1 MILVTGATGTIARL
15 LVDVLAGDGLP
26 VRAVTR
32 DPNGAALPAGV
43 EVVPGDP
50 SRPDTITAALDDV
63 TGLFLHPRAVGTAAG
78 DLLELARKRGV
89 RRVVTLSAM
98 NVDDDLAKQPSR
110 FRGDR
115 NKEVE
120 RATVA
125 SGLEWVSLRAGFFA
139 VNALN
144 AWGGQIH
151 AGDVVR
157 GPYAASTEAPI
168 DPRDIAA
175 VAARALL
182 DDELVGRKPVLTG
195 PQSLTQTEMVAI
207 IGDAIGRPL
216 RYQEVPPV
224 AARQAMIQQ
233 GFPEQFVDSYLDRLA
248 EAVDQPVPISGEV
261 DKILGRPARTF
272 AEWAADHAAAFRN

>member
-1 MILVTGATGTIARL
+1 MILVTGATGTIARPL
-15 LVDVLAGDGLP
+15 LDLLAGDGVQ

-32 DPNGAALPAGV
+32 ALHAAALPTGV
-43 EVVPGDP
+43 QVVQGDP
-50 SRPDTITAALDDV
+50 SLPDTISAALEGV
-63 TGLFLHPRAVGTAAG
+63 SGLFLHPRAVGAAAG
-78 DLLELARKRGV
+78 ELLALARERGV

-120 RATVA
+120 QATVE

-139 VNALN
+139 VNTLH

-151 AGDVVR
+151 AGDAVR
-157 GPYAASTEAPI
+157 GPYAAASEAPI

-195 PQSLTQTEMVAI
+195 PQSLTQTEMVAT

-216 RYQEVPPV
+216 RYQEIPAH
-224 AARQAMIQQ
+224 AAKQGMIQL
-233 GFPEQFVDSYLDRLA
+233 GLPEQFIDSYLDRLA
-248 EAVDQPVPISGEV
+248 QAAGQPAPTTGEV
-261 DKILGRPARTF
+261 DKILGRPARSF
-272 AEWAADHAAAFRN
+272 AEWAADHAAAFQN